1 MSKSIIAVLH
11 DGCMLSFSRK
21 CQMLLTLHSPHQCV
35 TGPLSDQHL
44 LLSLVFIQ
52 ASGYVCGA
60 TWCFPSFNDV
70 DHYSCYGCHMWVF
83 C

>member
-21 CQMLLTLHSPHQCV
+21 CQMLLTLYSPHRCV
-35 TGPLSDQHL
+35 IGPLSDQHL
-44 LLSLVFIQ
+44 LLSLVFTQTIFVVPPGVFQ
-52 ASGYVCGA
+52 VLMML
-60 TWCFPSFNDV
+60 TVNL
-70 DHYSCYGCHMWVF
+70 CYGCHMWVF